1 MVCERLTTVIFNI
14 FLFPFLNTD
23 YICEKGSFK
32 IKYRNDNIAYLLEV
46 EFYYFFFVVVHY
58 TFNF

>member
-1 MVCERLTTVIFNI
+1 MIFNI
-14 FLFPFLNTD
+14 LFPFLNTD